1 MKYFIDTEFIEDGII
16 LDLVSLAIVSE
27 DGRELYV
34 CNSGARL
41 MRADAWI
48 KNHVLQHLPGITI
61 NRERGVVC
69 NDMYCNPLYNWRTMH
84 EIVLEIIRF
93 IGNDEKPEF
102 WADYGAYDWVAFA
115 RCFGRLIDL
124 PKNFPVYFKDFQMLL
139 DLCGG
144 QQFRNGFDLRFEKD
158 QAAAHIA
165 LDDARNLKKQF
176 DYINGRFQFGV
187 ADNETGIGHEV
198 KL

>member
-16 LDLVSLAIVSE
+16 LDLISLAIVSE

-41 MRADAWI
+41 MRADTWV
-48 KNHVLQHLPGITI
+48 KDNVLKHLPGITI
-61 NRERGVVC
+61 NEKKGVVC
-69 NDMYCNPLYNWRTMH
+69 DSMYCNPLLNWRTMH
-84 EIVLEIIRF
+84 EIVLEIIKF
-93 IGNDEKPEF
+93 VGNDKNPEF

-124 PKNFPVYFKDFQMLL
+124 PENWPMYFKDFQMLL
-139 DLCGG
+139 DLCGDL
-144 QQFRNGFDLRFEKD
+144 FREEFYLLFEKD
-158 QAAAHIA
+158 KVALHVA

-176 DYINGRFQFGV
+176 DYVNGRFQFGV
-187 ADNETGIGHEV
+187 SDKEKDIGHEI